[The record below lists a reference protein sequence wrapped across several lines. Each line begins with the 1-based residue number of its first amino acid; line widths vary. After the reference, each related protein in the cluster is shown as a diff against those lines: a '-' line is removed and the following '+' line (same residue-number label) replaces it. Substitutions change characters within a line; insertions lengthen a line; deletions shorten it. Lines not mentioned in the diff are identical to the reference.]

1 MKIIKNKIKRLKVL
15 AIALAFAVTSFI
27 SIGFVDN
34 YFEISKNLEI
44 FATLFKELNIYY
56 VDETAPGDLIK
67 KGIDKMLESLDPYTV
82 YIPESEME
90 DHRFMI
96 TGQYGGIGA
105 LIRKKKNDVMISEP
119 YEGFPAHKAGLMAGD
134 ILLEID
140 GKPVKGKNTSDVSKI
155 LKGQPGTTVKV
166 LIEREGEKNPLEKTI
181 TREDIKIKSVSY
193 YGMLT
198 EDIGYIKLTSFT
210 NKASSEVKKALLALK
225 EEHNITSVV
234 LDLRRNPGGLLRE
247 AVNIVNLFVE
257 KGQEIV
263 STKGKIK
270 EWDRTHRAL
279 NAPVDREIPIVVLVN
294 SGSASAS
301 EIVSGSIQ
309 DLDRGVIIGQKTFGK
324 GLVQQTRQLSYN
336 AQLKVT
342 TAKYYIPS
350 GRCIQALDYSHRNED
365 GSVGKIPDSLIT
377 EFKTKNG
384 RAVYGGGGITPDI
397 KLEAPNKLSN
407 ITHILRNK
415 LLIFDYATKY
425 RREHPAIPLPKEFEI
440 TDEEYSDFIV
450 FLSDKKYDYS
460 TNSEKKLEELK
471 ETAEKEKYFE
481 DAKEEFEALKMKIIH
496 NKEEDL
502 KKFKDE
508 VKRFL
513 KSEITA
519 RYYFQKG
526 RIEASLKTDR
536 EIQKAIEV
544 LSDSVSYASVL
555 DGSVKSIEEQK

>member
-1 MKIIKNKIKRLKVL
+1 MKIIKNNIKRLKVL
-15 AIALAFAVTSFI
+15 AIALAFTVTSFI

-56 VDETAPGDLIK
+56 VDQTAPGDLIK

-105 LIRKKKNDVMISEP
+105 LIRKKGGDVIISAP

-166 LIEREGEKNPLEKTI
+166 LIERESGKKPLEKMI

-234 LDLRRNPGGLLRE
+234 LDLRSNPGGLLRE
-247 AVNIVNLFVE
+247 AVNIVNIFVE
-257 KGQEIV
+257 RGQEIV

-270 EWDRTHRAL
+270 EWDKTYRAL
-279 NAPVDREIPIVVLVN
+279 NIPVDTEMPIVILVN
-294 SGSASAS
+294 RGSASAS

-309 DLDRGVIIGQKTFGK
+309 DIDRGIIIGQKTFGK

-350 GRCIQALDYSHRNED
+350 GRCIQALDYTHRNED
-365 GSVGKIPDSLIT
+365 GSVGKVPDSLISD
-377 EFKTKNG
+377 FKTKNG
-384 RAVYGGGGITPDI
+384 RIVYDGGGIAPDI
-397 KLEAPNKLSN
+397 KLEAHKHSN
-407 ITHILRNK
+407 LTSILRYK

-425 RREHPAIPLPKEFEI
+425 RREHPAILPPKEFEI
-440 TDEEYSDFIV
+440 TDEEYNEFIV
-450 FLSDKKYDYS
+450 FLNDKDYDYS
-460 TNSEKKLEELK
+460 TNTEKKLKELK

-481 DAKEEFEALKMKIIH
+481 DVTEEYEALKMKIIH

-502 KKFKDE
+502 EKFKDE
-508 VKRFL
+508 IKRFI
-513 KSEITA
+513 KSEIA
-519 RYYFQKG
+519 SRYYFRKG
-526 RIEASLKTDR
+526 RIEASLTTDH

>member
-1 MKIIKNKIKRLKVL
+1 MQRIKNKVKRLKVL
-15 AIALAFAVTSFI
+15 AIALAFAVTSFM

-105 LIRKKKNDVMISEP
+105 LIRKKKDNVMISEP

-140 GKPVKGKNTSDVSKI
+140 GKPVKGKSTSDVSKI
-155 LKGQPGTTVKV
+155 LKGQPGTTVIV
-166 LIEREGEKNPLEKTI
+166 LIERGGEEKPLEKMI

-198 EDIGYIKLTSFT
+198 DDIGYIKLTSFT

-225 EEHNITSVV
+225 EEHNIKSVV
-234 LDLRRNPGGLLRE
+234 LDLRHNPGGLLRE

-279 NAPVDREIPIVVLVN
+279 NAPIDTEIPIVVLVN
-294 SGSASAS
+294 RGSASAS
-301 EIVSGSIQ
+301 EIVSGAIQ
-309 DLDRGVIIGQKTFGK
+309 DLDRGIIIGQKTFGK

-336 AQLKVT
+336 AQLKIT

-350 GRCIQALDYSHRNED
+350 GRCIQALDYTHRNED

-377 EFKTKNG
+377 EFNTKTG
-384 RAVYGGGGITPDI
+384 RVVFGGGGIAPDF
-397 KLEAPNKLSN
+397 KLKARKLSN
-407 ITHILRNK
+407 ITPILGNK
-415 LLIFDYATKY
+415 LLIFDFATKY
-425 RREHPAIPLPKEFEI
+425 RREHPSIPQPKEFEI
-440 TDEEYSDFIV
+440 TDEEYNDFIT
-450 FLSDKKYDYS
+450 FLADKKYDYS
-460 TNSEKKLEELK
+460 THSEKKLEELK

-481 DAKEEFEALKMKIIH
+481 DAKEEYEALKKKITH

-502 KKFKDE
+502 EKFKDE
-508 VKRFL
+508 IKRFIR
-513 KSEITA
+513 SEITA
-519 RYYFQKG
+519 RYYFQNG
-526 RIEASLKTDR
+526 RIEASLKTDL
-536 EIQKAIEV
+536 EIQKAIEI
-544 LSDSVSYASVL
+544 LNDSVLYATVL
-555 DGSVKSIEEQK
+555 DGSVKSTEGQK

>member
-1 MKIIKNKIKRLKVL
+1 MKIIKNNIKRLKVL
-15 AIALAFAVTSFI
+15 TIAFAFVVTSFI

-44 FATLFKELNIYY
+44 FTTLFKELNIYY

-105 LIRKKKNDVMISEP
+105 LIRKRGDDVIISEP

-140 GKPVKGKNTSDVSKI
+140 GKPIKGKNTSEVSKI
-155 LKGQPGTTVKV
+155 LKGQPGTTVIV
-166 LIEREGEKNPLEKTI
+166 LIEREDDKKPLEKTI

-210 NKASSEVKKALLALK
+210 NKASSEVKKALLSLK

-234 LDLRRNPGGLLRE
+234 LDLRSNPGGLLRE
-247 AVNIVNLFVE
+247 SVNIVNLFVE

-270 EWDRTHRAL
+270 EWDRTHKAL
-279 NAPVDREIPIVVLVN
+279 NAPVDTEIPLVVLVN
-294 SGSASAS
+294 RGSASAS

-309 DLDRGVIIGQKTFGK
+309 DLDRGIIIGQKTFGK

-350 GRCIQALDYSHRNED
+350 GRCIQALDYTHRNED
-365 GSVGKIPDSLIT
+365 GSVGKIPDSLIS

-384 RAVYGGGGITPDI
+384 RIVYDGGGIVPDI
-397 KLEAPNKLSN
+397 KLEVRKLNN
-407 ITHILRNK
+407 ITNTLRYK

-425 RREHPAIPLPKEFEI
+425 RREHPVIPQAKEFEI
-440 TDEEYSDFIV
+440 TDEEYNEFIV
-450 FLSDKKYDYS
+450 FLNDKDYDYS
-460 TNSEKKLEELK
+460 TNTEKKLEELR

-481 DAKEEFEALKMKIIH
+481 DAKEEYEALKIKIIH
-496 NKEEDL
+496 NKEEGL
-502 KKFKDE
+502 EKFKDE
-508 VKRFL
+508 IKRL
-513 KSEITA
+513 IKSEIA
-519 RYYFQKG
+519 SRYYFRKG
-526 RIEASLKTDR
+526 RVEALLKTDL

>member
-1 MKIIKNKIKRLKVL
+1 MKNKIKRLKVL

-67 KGIDKMLESLDPYTV
+67 RGIDKMLESLDPYTV

-105 LIRKKKNDVMISEP
+105 LIRKKENDVIISEP

-155 LKGQPGTTVKV
+155 LKGQPGTTVTV
-166 LIEREGEKNPLEKTI
+166 LIERKGEKKPLEKTI

-198 EDIGYIKLTSFT
+198 EDIGYIKLKSFT
-210 NKASSEVKKALLALK
+210 NKASSEVKKALLSLK

-234 LDLRRNPGGLLRE
+234 LDLRSNPGGLLRE

-257 KGQEIV
+257 RGQEIV

-270 EWDRTHRAL
+270 EWDRTHKAL
-279 NAPVDREIPIVVLVN
+279 NAPVDTEIPLVVLVN
-294 SGSASAS
+294 RGSASAS

-309 DLDRGVIIGQKTFGK
+309 DLDRGIIIGQKTFGK

-350 GRCIQALDYSHRNED
+350 GRCIQALDYTHRNED
-365 GSVGKIPDSLIT
+365 GSVGKIADSLIS
-377 EFKTKNG
+377 EFKTKNE
-384 RAVYGGGGITPDI
+384 RIVYDGGGISPDI
-397 KLEAPNKLSN
+397 KLEPITLKN
-407 ITHILRNK
+407 ITNALGSN

-425 RREHPAIPLPKEFEI
+425 RREHPAILPSKEFEI
-440 TDEEYSDFIV
+440 TDEEYTNFIS
-450 FLSDKKYDYS
+450 FLSDKDYDYS

-471 ETAEKEKYFE
+471 ESAEKEKYF
-481 DAKEEFEALKMKIIH
+481 DDVKEEYEALKMKITH
-496 NKEEDL
+496 SKEEDL

-508 VKRFL
+508 IKTYL

-526 RIEASLKTDR
+526 RIEASLSTDS

-544 LSDSVSYASVL
+544 LSDSASYASVL
-555 DGSVKSIEEQK
+555 NGSYEKELIEEQK